1 LSRNKIKDL
10 KVLVVGENYESLE
23 KYHEMIRANNMEDS
37 FIFINHFV
45 DKDDIK
51 KYFLSS
57 ELVVLP
63 YKSASQSGVLSLA
76 YNFNRPVVI
85 TDVGGLSDYVSDK
98 KSGFIVEPDPV
109 HISKKINMFFEE
121 NLFEMMSKFIKDNKK
136 IFSWESFE
144 KKLKLYE

>member
-1 LSRNKIKDL
+1 MSRNKIKDL

-37 FIFINHFV
+37 FIFINYFV

-76 YNFNRPVVI
+76 YNFNRPVLI
-85 TDVGGLSDYVSDK
+85 TDVGEIRK
-98 KSGFIVEPDPV
+98 K
-109 HISKKINMFFEE
+109 
-121 NLFEMMSKFIKDNKK
+121 
-136 IFSWESFE
+136 
-144 KKLKLYE
+144 Y